1 MRSEELSLFL
11 NSEVSMRQAESC
23 RWSVFAVLVA
33 VAGLLAWPTAG
44 AAQTLAGDARAARVT
59 TFDPL
64 GGATTTGLAE
74 TGALE
79 GPSDA
84 RDASLVTGSVPSVLD
99 GEVLNAVTIGWPD
112 QVVSQASLG
121 SLSLTVAGTGI
132 SADFV
137 MSTATALLGAAGS
150 GSSLVD
156 NLSIG
161 GVPIEVTG
169 EPNQTI
175 SIPGGQV
182 VVNEQT
188 VSAAGTTVNALH
200 ATVLGVTD
208 VVIASATAGIQ

>member
-1 MRSEELSLFL
+1 
-11 NSEVSMRQAESC
+11 MRQAESC
-23 RWSVFAVLVA
+23 RWSVFTVLVA

-44 AAQTLAGDARAARVT
+44 AAQTLAGDAGAARVT
-59 TFDPL
+59 TFSLL
-64 GGATTTGLAE
+64 GGATSTSLAH
-74 TGALE
+74 TGALG
-79 GPSDA
+79 GPGDA

-99 GEVLNAVTIGWPD
+99 GEVLNAVTIGWAD

-121 SLSLTVAGTGI
+121 NLSLTVAGTGI

-137 MSTATALLGAAGS
+137 MATATAVRGAAGS
-150 GSSLVD
+150 RSSLVE

-161 GVPIEVTG
+161 GIPIEVTG

-188 VSAAGTTVNALH
+188 VSPAGTTVNALH
-200 ATVLGVTD
+200 ARVLGVAD
-208 VVIASATAGIQ
+208 VVIASATAGVQ